1 MDFKNERIEEAKL
14 WMNRAK
20 SNLYMAKLG
29 FENKILP
36 ESVYNS
42 QQVAEKT
49 LKSVLVLFGEDR
61 NEHKVTNYFDDLVNL
76 KYDFDFDTIIENS
89 FELER
94 HWLSSR
100 YPIKKRDNT
109 MINPDELYNKIK
121 TEKLLKKAE
130 YVFKKVNEFLEKE
143 LDLKLI

>member
-1 MDFKNERIEEAKL
+1 MDFDNQRINEAKL
-14 WMNRAK
+14 WMQRAK
-20 SNLYMAKLG
+20 SNLDMAKLG
-29 FENKILP
+29 FENNIFP

-42 QQVAEKT
+42 QQTAEKT
-49 LKSVLVLFGEDR
+49 LKSVLVLFGQDL

-76 KYDFDFDTIIENS
+76 KYNFDFEKIIENS

-109 MINPDELYNKIK
+109 LINPNDLYDKKK
-121 TEKLLKKAE
+121 TQELLKKGE
-130 YVFKKVNEFLEKE
+130 FVFKKINEFLDKE
-143 LDLKLI
+143 FDLKII